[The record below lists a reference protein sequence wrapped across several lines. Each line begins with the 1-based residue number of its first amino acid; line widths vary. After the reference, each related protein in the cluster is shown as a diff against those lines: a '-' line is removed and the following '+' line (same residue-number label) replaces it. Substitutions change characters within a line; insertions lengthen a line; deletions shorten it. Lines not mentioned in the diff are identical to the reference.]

1 MTSAELH
8 QNPGPHPSLAN
19 TKGQSGSVASATTKV
34 CRNPART
41 FVSCG
46 AGPGT
51 YISAQAFN
59 PIQKR
64 YLNAVAANYMPT
76 GVFGISDAVHEANQ
90 RQQNYC

>member
-51 YISAQAFN
+51 YISEKLQLR
-59 PIQKR
+59 PSTLYK
-64 YLNAVAANYMPT
+64 
-76 GVFGISDAVHEANQ
+76 SDI
-90 RQQNYC
+90 